1 MRTIVLTGGG
11 TAGHVLPNIALL
23 PYLKKTFSKIVYIG
37 GIGGIE
43 KDIISS
49 YPEIIYHGITTVK
62 FRRALTIKNLTIP
75 FKLLQGIREAKKIL
89 KQIKPDII
97 FSKGG
102 FVALPAVLAGHKLK
116 IPIVAHE
123 SDITMGLANRITA
136 KKCSVICT
144 TFPDAAKKYKNAV
157 HTGAILRGE
166 LFADT
171 PQLFAAASQS
181 FADTPQLFAAAPQ
194 SFVTAPQLFAAAHQK
209 PHQKPNV
216 LITGGSSGS
225 AAINN
230 IIFSSAGEL
239 TKHYNLLHITG
250 KNKSN
255 PNLKFSNYTQTE
267 YTSRPQEL
275 FAWADIVVSRAG
287 SGTLCELIALNK
299 PAVFIPLPKTE
310 SRGDQILNANFAAS
324 FGGCTVLPQERLTA
338 ETLLNAISQTQNKKW
353 QNISWIN
360 GTQKVAEII
369 KNTAIRP

>member
-144 TFPDAAKKYKNAV
+144 TFPDAVKKYKNAV

-166 LFADT
+166 LFAAA
-171 PQLFAAASQS
+171 PQFFAN
-181 FADTPQLFAAAPQ
+181 TPQLFAAAP
-194 SFVTAPQLFAAAHQK
+194 QK